1 MAAATSTTESSARR
15 SHVST
20 LFGYLL
26 FAVLLLALTG
36 VGAGTWAIAVNGGT
50 RSVAT
55 TQTSAP
61 TSSAGQSVTKDAK
74 LNLKKQPSATWKAR
88 DPSLSAA
95 EAATVHN
102 VTLDITEKDIEVAP
116 GVTQKMWTFNGTVP
130 APVLRGRVGD
140 TFNITLVNHGTI
152 GHSIDFHASEVAPN
166 LLMKTIYPGQTLLYS
181 FTAHHS
187 GIFMYH
193 CGTAPALQHIAE
205 GMYGAVVID
214 PPGLPAVD
222 HEYFMLQ
229 SEFYFGQ
236 ISRVGDYSKIT
247 GFAPDAVVF
256 NGYYNQYAYRP
267 IQVKHGERIRIWV
280 LDEGPS
286 ENSSFHVV
294 GGIWD
299 TVFKEGAYL
308 LQPGPSAGGSQA
320 LDLQPAQ
327 GGFVE
332 FVPAAAGQYT
342 FVTHKFSNV
351 VKGAAGYIQ
360 AS

>member
-1 MAAATSTTESSARR
+1 MADTISTTGGSSGR
-15 SHVST
+15 SHASS

-26 FAVLLLALTG
+26 FAVLVLALTG
-36 VGAGTWAIAVNGGT
+36 VGAGTWAVVVGGNG
-50 RSVAT
+50 RSVGT
-55 TQTSAP
+55 TQTSPP
-61 TSSAGQSVTKDAK
+61 TTSAGQSSSKDAK
-74 LNLKKQPSATWKAR
+74 LNYSAQPSATWKPR
-88 DPSLSAA
+88 DPTLPPA

-102 VTLDITEKDIEVAP
+102 VTLNIVEKNIEVAP
-116 GVTQKMWTFNGTVP
+116 GVTQRMWTFNGTVP
-130 APVLRGRVGD
+130 APVLRGHVGD

-166 LLMKTIYPGQTLLYS
+166 LLMKTIAPGQTLGYS
-181 FTAHHS
+181 FVAHHS

-214 PPGLPAVD
+214 PPGLPPVD

-236 ISRVGDYSKIT
+236 ISSNADYTKIKD
-247 GFAPDAVVF
+247 FAPDAVVF
-256 NGYYNQYAYRP
+256 NGYFDQYVYSP
-267 IQVKHGERIRIWV
+267 IKVQHGQRIRIWV

-299 TVFKEGAYL
+299 TVYKEGAYL

-332 FVPAAAGQYT
+332 FVPAEAGQYT